1 MAAPLVRAK
10 SVPAFYPVTVAFSK
24 MSSAQAAAFLMGVG
38 ISHVFAEVTN
48 GGR

>member
-1 MAAPLVRAK
+1 MTGISL
-10 SVPAFYPVTVAFSK
+10 AFPK
-24 MSSAQAAAFLMGVG
+24 MSSAQAAFLMGVG